1 MNSKTS
7 LKNRQ
12 FRLKSRP
19 VDRVTADNFEF
30 LECDLPELGAN
41 EVLVRNIY
49 LSLDPTNRIWMND
62 VEQYMPPVQI
72 GEVMRGLGI
81 GQVEQSNNRKF
92 KIGDYVSGLV
102 GWQDYVITTGEGAFP
117 LTTLPRLPGL
127 SLPAMAGAAG
137 MTGLT
142 AYFGLLE
149 IGQPKKGETLVVSA
163 AAGAVGSIVGQ
174 LGKISG
180 MRVIGIA
187 GGQEKCSWLRD
198 ELGFD
203 VAIDYKASNW
213 RDQLKEATPNGIDIN
228 FENVGGEIME
238 AVYRRMNLHGRFV
251 LCGLISGY
259 NDSDDSKYRLSIAPA
274 LMKRLRIEGF
284 IITDY
289 AAKMQEAA
297 TKLVMWMAQGKIKHR
312 ETIIDGLENA
322 PDTLNKLFDGGNVGK
337 LLIKVSEP
345 S

>member
-1 MNSKTS
+1 MNVKAAIANRRFLLKT
-7 LKNRQ
+7 
-12 FRLKSRP
+12 RP
-19 VDRVTADNFEF
+19 VGRVTADNFEF
-30 LECDLPELGAN
+30 STAALPDLGAD
-41 EVLVRNIY
+41 EVLVRNVY

-62 VEQYMPPVQI
+62 VAQYMPPVQI

-81 GQVEQSNNRKF
+81 GKVEQSNNKKF
-92 KIGDYVSGLV
+92 KVGQYVSGLI
-102 GWQDYVITTGEGAFP
+102 GWQDYVVTDGKGAFP
-117 LTTLPRLPGL
+117 LTVLPKLPGL

-142 AYFGLLE
+142 AYFGLLD
-149 IGQPKKGETLVVSA
+149 IGKPKKGETLVVSA

-174 LGKISG
+174 IGKLKG
-180 MRVIGIA
+180 LRVIGIA
-187 GGQEKCSWLRD
+187 GGEQKCRWLCD

-203 VAIDYKASNW
+203 EAIDYKNANW
-213 RDQLKEATPNGIDIN
+213 KDKLKELTPDGIDIN

-238 AVYRRMNLHGRFV
+238 AVYNRMNLYGRIV

-259 NDSDDSKYRLSIAPA
+259 NDANDSKYRLSVAPA

-284 IITDY
+284 IITDFGS
-289 AAKMQEAA
+289 KMQGAA

-312 ETIIDGLENA
+312 ETIVDGLENA
-322 PDTLNKLFDGGNVGK
+322 PETLNQLFDGGNIGK

-345 S
+345 